1 MLSHCANSQCSK
13 PFLQLREGKLFLV
26 ETGRPEKSGHS
37 KADAVFHAR
46 AMQPRVDRF
55 WLCDECAILWTL
67 IYDRERGILLAPLR
81 KPVASIPLPAGASGP
96 GAAVG
101 LLKRTALPVA
111 ANVLQS

>member
-55 WLCDECAILWTL
+55 WLCDACAILWTL
-67 IYDRERGILLAPLR
+67 ISDQEQGILLAPLG
-81 KPVASIPLPAGASGP
+81 KPVASVPGPREVSGKRT
-96 GAAVG
+96 GFA
-101 LLKRTALPVA
+101 LLKRTALPIA
-111 ANVLQS
+111 DNTLRR